1 MDAHD
6 AARMKKLSVED
17 SAAFI
22 RQNTRLLPVPNT
34 PEITL
39 HLADEATAL
48 WEKTEEELGEM
59 GLPPPF
65 WAFAWA
71 GGQALA
77 RYVLDHPDIV
87 REKRVLDFASGSG
100 LVAIAS
106 MMAGASQVDACE
118 IDAFAVMAIGLN
130 AQHNGVSV
138 IARLDD
144 LVGRDEGWDVVL
156 AGDVSYQSDMASA
169 VTNWLEALHRR
180 GATVLIGDPGRSYL
194 ARERLLAVA
203 EYNIPVTRAL
213 EDSEIKRTHVWR
225 FRPA

>member
-1 MDAHD
+1 
-6 AARMKKLSVED
+6 MKKLTPED
-17 SAAFI
+17 SVSFI
-22 RQNTRLLPVPNT
+22 RQHTRLLPVPNT

-39 HLADEATAL
+39 YLADEATAL

-77 RYVLDHPDIV
+77 RYVMDHPEIV
-87 REKRVLDFASGSG
+87 RGKRVLDFASGSG
-100 LVAIAS
+100 LVAIAA
-106 MMAGASQVDACE
+106 MKAGASHADACE
-118 IDAFAVMAIGLN
+118 IDAFAVSAIGLN
-130 AQHNGVSV
+130 AGHNGVGV
-138 IARLDD
+138 TARLDD

-169 VTNWLEALHRR
+169 VTDWLEALHKR

-194 ARERLLAVA
+194 ARDKLVAIA
-203 EYNIPVTRAL
+203 EYNIPVSRAL

-225 FRPA
+225 FAAR